1 MDNDVRKLLSIED
14 TEIDDSS
21 LYEDKDLLLIRPF
34 TDITGQAMNAE
45 LIYYKLLKLMIEC
58 LLSYSE
64 RDYERFL
71 QLNINLSKLK
81 IVIKENELLFSY
93 QDIVNEYHLEYFIRM

>member
-1 MDNDVRKLLSIED
+1 
-14 TEIDDSS
+14 
-21 LYEDKDLLLIRPF
+21 
-34 TDITGQAMNAE
+34 MNAE

-81 IVIKENELLFSY
+81 SSLKENELLFSY
-93 QDIVNEYHLEYFIRM
+93 QDIVNEYHLEYFIRISKYIRNYIFLQ